1 MFLVRA
7 IQILFGAA
15 LCAVALV
22 LPYRL
27 RLWYM
32 QGISAAV
39 HGPYELF
46 GRLVRYLMA
55 KLRIEMRD
63 VYGKS

>member
-1 MFLVRA
+1 MVIVRG
-7 IQILFGAA
+7 IQVLLGAV

-32 QGISAAV
+32 QGVSATV
-39 HGPYELF
+39 HLPYDMF

-55 KLRIEMRD
+55 KLHIEIQD
-63 VYGKS
+63 VYGKP